1 MNDQN
6 KNIEWFDGSRS
17 AKQIL
22 CRMNL
27 FGLKRANERSCIDKK
42 SNSTLLINQLKN
54 TISTFPSIH
63 IGHGDLSPCHIEV
76 LRAIVRMKKEVLAQP
91 NKDKKYI

>member
-22 CRMNL
+22 CCMNL
-27 FGLKRANERSCIDKK
+27 FGLKRANEWSCIHKK
-42 SNSTLLINQLKN
+42 CNSTLLINQLKN
-54 TISTFPSIH
+54 TISTFSSIH
-63 IGHGDLSPCHIEV
+63 SKHTDNRPS
-76 LRAIVRMKKEVLAQP
+76 
-91 NKDKKYI
+91 